1 MTDNKPY
8 SNFKATLAIAKASF
22 RSIVRSP
29 SSVVFTLLF
38 PLIFILVFG
47 FISGGGAISVDVG
60 VAKTNDTLNP
70 VYQALKKVSI
80 VKLIHDQTPE
90 QMQSNLQKGTIDAI
104 INIQKNTA
112 APYFTANIEYSKASG
127 EKENI

>member
-8 SNFKATLAIAKASF
+8 SNFKAMLAIAKASF

-47 FISGGGAISVDVG
+47 FISGGGVISVDVG

-70 VYQALKKVSI
+70 VYQALKKVS
-80 VKLIHDQTPE
+80 VVHLIHDQTPE
-90 QMQSNLQKGTIDAI
+90 QMEANLKKGSIDAI
-104 INIQKNTA
+104 LNIQKNA
-112 APYFTANIEYSKASG
+112 KPPVFTVNVQSSKASG
-127 EKENI
+127 

>member
-1 MTDNKPY
+1 MNQTDKPY

-47 FISGGGAISVDVG
+47 FISGGGVISVDVG
-60 VAKTNDTLNP
+60 VSKTTDTTNL
-70 VYQALKKVSI
+70 VYKAIKKVS
-80 VKLIHDQTPE
+80 VLHLINSQSAPE
-90 QMQSNLQKGTIDAI
+90 MEANLKKGSIDAI
-104 INIQKNTA
+104 MDIQKN
-112 APYFTANIEYSKASG
+112 
-127 EKENI
+127 